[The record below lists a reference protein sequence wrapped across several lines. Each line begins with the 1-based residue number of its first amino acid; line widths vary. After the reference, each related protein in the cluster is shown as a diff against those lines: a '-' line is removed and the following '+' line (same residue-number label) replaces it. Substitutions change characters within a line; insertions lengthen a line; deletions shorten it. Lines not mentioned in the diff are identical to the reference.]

1 MTNWERSTSD
11 CVLSPCLFN
20 LHAVYIM
27 WNARLN
33 EAQVRFKIAG
43 RDINNLRYVDGTTLM
58 PEIEKKLKS
67 LLMKVNKES
76 ENLSQ
81 NSSRKEIL
89 SRNSTFKKL
98 SCLTY
103 HIYLW
108 SLRPESCDWKLRPS
122 DGWLH
127 LSSIRL
133 LGRPVF
139 PPSLHYYCPLSRS
152 SHWLPIS

>member
-1 MTNWERSTSD
+1 
-11 CVLSPCLFN
+11 
-20 LHAVYIM
+20 M

-81 NSSRKEIL
+81 NS
-89 SRNSTFKKL
+89 
-98 SCLTY
+98 
-103 HIYLW
+103 
-108 SLRPESCDWKLRPS
+108 
-122 DGWLH
+122 
-127 LSSIRL
+127 
-133 LGRPVF
+133 V
-139 PPSLHYYCPLSRS
+139 
-152 SHWLPIS
+152 

>member
-1 MTNWERSTSD
+1 
-11 CVLSPCLFN
+11 
-20 LHAVYIM
+20 
-27 WNARLN
+27 
-33 EAQVRFKIAG
+33 
-43 RDINNLRYVDGTTLM
+43 M

-127 LSSIRL
+127 LSSVRL
-133 LGRPVF
+133 LGSPVF
-139 PPSLHYYCPLSRS
+139 PLYSLLLSS
-152 SHWLPIS
+152 LQVLTLTSHLLMRPVLSCDSLEFPETTLEDVTAPNLWSLMADPRGGIL